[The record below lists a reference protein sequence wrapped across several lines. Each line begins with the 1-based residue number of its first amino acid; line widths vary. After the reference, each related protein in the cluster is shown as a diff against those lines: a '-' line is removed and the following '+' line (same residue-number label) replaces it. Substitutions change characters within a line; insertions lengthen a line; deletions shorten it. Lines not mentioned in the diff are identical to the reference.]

1 MRRKSIF
8 ILSSAR
14 WLRQGTSK
22 STCSTST
29 YSTTVHV
36 QVPQLYCIF
45 DCLFLTLYFWLFYF
59 WLFIFDRDST
69 LKSPSPCL
77 KIWVWRAVF
86 GCWRPRWIAVWHRAR
101 RAQLHENKFSY
112 DCTYVPCLSHL
123 ASYNKNSYFPEIG
136 CQLFLFSSEAPFFG
150 VFSLLTR
157 INKG

>member
-1 MRRKSIF
+1 MYNPIYSTRGD
-8 ILSSAR
+8 LSRVRAR
-14 WLRQGTSK
+14 TSK

-45 DCLFLTLYFWLFYF
+45 DCLFLTVYFWLFYF

-123 ASYNKNSYFPEIG
+123 ASYSRSSYYW
-136 CQLFLFSSEAPFFG
+136 SSTMIVGLYSCTA
-150 VFSLLTR
+150 VDR
-157 INKG
+157 YYM

>member
-1 MRRKSIF
+1 MYIPRSLHDELLISRARLFPSHSCST
-8 ILSSAR
+8 LLHVSPAR
-14 WLRQGTSK
+14 WLKPGTSK
-22 STCSTST
+22 STCTCSTST

-45 DCLFLTLYFWLFYF
+45 DCLFLTLYFWLFFF

-123 ASYNKNSYFPEIG
+123 ASYST
-136 CQLFLFSSEAPFFG
+136 C
-150 VFSLLTR
+150 TR
-157 INKG
+157 KWYM